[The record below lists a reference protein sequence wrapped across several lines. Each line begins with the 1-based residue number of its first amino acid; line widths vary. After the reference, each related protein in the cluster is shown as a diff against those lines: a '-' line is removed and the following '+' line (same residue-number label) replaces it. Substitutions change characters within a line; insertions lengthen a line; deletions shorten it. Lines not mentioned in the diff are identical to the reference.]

1 MPKPQTDAL
10 LQLMSSMTKSE
21 KRHFRIFVNRNQTTE
36 DALFMRLFDELE
48 KMKSYEEDVI
58 LKKIP
63 NIKKQQ
69 LSNLKAHLYK
79 QILLCLRL
87 VHRNYNEDIDL
98 HEKLD
103 YARILY
109 NKGLYKQSLEMLD
122 KTKQGALRL
131 NIHTLALEAIEF
143 EKQIESQYVTGSKS
157 DRAEQLANEST
168 QLSEIIKRQQSFSN
182 LSLQLLSLYLKVG
195 YARNQKDYFYAKEFF
210 NSHLPKYNFEE
221 LTFTEKLS
229 LTQSYV
235 EFYSLTQDFL
245 MVFKH
250 AQKWVELFEENTE
263 MMDSNAPNYLRGLHN
278 LLISLFFLNQ
288 HDRFVATLEKLEN
301 FTKERQQ
308 KDANTESLAQLYV
321 YVHCINLHY
330 MLGTFT
336 EGLKWIP
343 ELEKIIKDNTFGWDE
358 NRNLVFHYKIACLY
372 FGSGKQSKAIDHLNV
387 IINSRNP
394 DYREDIQCFA
404 RILNL
409 ICHYE
414 LGNMQLVEYQAKSV
428 YRFLLKTGDLHEVQ
442 RLVLQF
448 IRKMPFMTPN
458 LVKKEFASLKNSLEK
473 VKEMP
478 YEKRPFLYLD
488 IISWLECKIQ
498 NKKVE
503 DIIKEKFLAHN
514 KAS

>member
-10 LQLMSSMTKSE
+10 LQLMGSMTKSE

-48 KMKSYEEDVI
+48 KLKTYDEEAI
-58 LKKIP
+58 LKRIP
-63 NIKKQQ
+63 DIKKQQ

-87 VHRNYNEDIDL
+87 VHRNHNEDIDL
-98 HEKLD
+98 REKLD

-109 NKGLYKQSLEMLD
+109 NKGLYKQSLEMLE
-122 KTKQGALRL
+122 KTRQGAMRL
-131 NIHTLALEAIEF
+131 NIHTLALEALEF

-157 DRAEQLANEST
+157 DRADMLAEEST
-168 QLSEIIKRQQSFSN
+168 HLADRIKREQMFSN

-195 YARNQKDYFYAKEFF
+195 YARNQKDHLYAKEFF

-221 LTFTEKLS
+221 LSFMEKLS

-245 MVFKH
+245 MVYKH
-250 AQKWVELFEENTE
+250 AQKWVELFEETPEMIDINT
-263 MMDSNAPNYLRGLHN
+263 PNYLRGLHN

-288 HDRFVATLEKLEN
+288 PDRFIATLEKLE
-301 FTKERQQ
+301 TVAAKKMQ
-308 KDANTESLAQLYV
+308 KDTNTESLAQLYC
-321 YVHCINLHY
+321 YVHRINLHY
-330 MLGTFT
+330 MQGTFT
-336 EGLKWIP
+336 AGLKWIP
-343 ELEKIIKDNTFGWDE
+343 ELEAILKENRYGWDE
-358 NRNLVFHYKIACLY
+358 NRCLVFHYKIACLY
-372 FGSGKQSKAIDHLNV
+372 FGSGKSSKAIDHLNI
-387 IINSRNP
+387 IINQRNP

-409 ICHYE
+409 ISHYE
-414 LGNMQLVEYQAKSV
+414 LGNMQLVDYQAKSV

-442 RLVLQF
+442 RLILQF
-448 IRKMPFMTPN
+448 IRKMPYMTPN
-458 LVKKEFASLKNSLEK
+458 LVKKEFVILKNAMER
-473 VKEMP
+473 VKELP

-488 IISWLECKIQ
+488 LISWLESKLQ
-498 NKKVE
+498 GKNVE
-503 DIIKEKFLAHN
+503 DIIKAKFISSP
-514 KAS
+514 K

>member
-10 LQLMSSMTKSE
+10 LQLMGSMTKSE

-48 KMKSYEEDVI
+48 KIKSYDEEAI

-63 NIKKQQ
+63 DIKKQQ

-98 HEKLD
+98 REKLD

-109 NKGLYKQSLEMLD
+109 NKGLYKQSLEMLE
-122 KTKQGALRL
+122 KTKQGAMRL
-131 NIHTLALEAIEF
+131 NIHTLALEAVEF
-143 EKQIESQYVTGSKS
+143 EKQIESQYVTTSKS
-157 DRAEQLANEST
+157 DRADQLAEEST
-168 QLSEIIKRQQSFSN
+168 HLSDMIKRQQSFSN

-195 YARNQKDYFYAKEFF
+195 YARNQKDHLYAKEFF

-221 LTFTEKLS
+221 LSFTEKLS

-245 MVFKH
+245 MVYKH
-250 AQKWVELFEENTE
+250 AQKWVELFEEHPE
-263 MMDSNAPNYLRGLHN
+263 MMEINAPNYLRGLHN

-288 HDRFVATLEKLEN
+288 EERFVATLQKLED
-301 FTKERQQ
+301 FSTKKLQ
-308 KDANTESLAQLYV
+308 KDANTEGLAQLYS
-321 YVHCINLHY
+321 YIHHINLHY
-330 MLGTFT
+330 MNGTFT
-336 EGLKWIP
+336 AGLKWIP
-343 ELEKIIKDNTFGWDE
+343 ELEKVLKENPYSWDE
-358 NRNLVFHYKIACLY
+358 NRCLVFHYKIACLY
-372 FGSGKQSKAIDHLNV
+372 FGSGKSSKAIDHLNV
-387 IINSRNP
+387 IINQRNP

-409 ICHYE
+409 ISHYE

-428 YRFLLKTGDLHEVQ
+428 YRFLLKTGDMHEVQ
-442 RLVLQF
+442 RLILQF
-448 IRKMPFMTPN
+448 IRKMPYMTPN
-458 LVKKEFASLKNSLEK
+458 LVKKEFVSLKHSLER

-488 IISWLECKIQ
+488 IISWLESKIQ
-498 NKKVE
+498 GKNVE
-503 DIIKEKFLAHN
+503 DIIKVKFMQHKN
-514 KAS
+514 I